1 MSTRRD
7 FLKQCTGILGL
18 LIAEPVRLF
27 IPPREPYA
35 RQAPGLDG
43 LYSHLGILPMTKEL
57 NICEGLICEIGD
69 WDGTG
74 YPVLVENV
82 CTFGPGPRPR
92 AWVYDFDLWNFRHDD
107 EFQPV
112 WKRPDFAGLPS
123 HRAWHAIR
131 RFGDDFERI
140 ARTGKGTLYRQMAER
155 ERYAK
160 AQPMKPRKWEI
171 DE

>member
-7 FLKQCTGILGL
+7 FLKQCGGILGI
-18 LIAEPVRLF
+18 LIAEPIRLF
-27 IPPREPYA
+27 VPPRDPYVYQA
-35 RQAPGLDG
+35 RGLDG
-43 LYSHLGILPMTKEL
+43 LYSHLGVLPCTKEL
-57 NICEGLICEIGD
+57 NICEGSLLEIGD
-69 WDGTG
+69 WDGVG
-74 YPVLVENV
+74 YPCLVENR
-82 CTFGPGPRPR
+82 CTFGPGSPPR
-92 AWVYDFDLWNFRHDD
+92 AWIYDFDLWNFRHDD